1 MHNWTEP
8 CTLGTWVDDEYLP
21 GIGDL
26 LAPLQC
32 ETGGVQCSPLEF
44 ATHMSATR
52 AAALLAGAAN
62 PFHGTRMSMIRMMDS
77 MPGLGVGVVQLACE
91 PISPANVH
99 LFPVAARA
107 YASALLL
114 VRAQLVRR
122 YSCALAE
129 PWRLLIEPVIMAS
142 DVIRTVVQL

>member
-1 MHNWTEP
+1 M
-8 CTLGTWVDDEYLP
+8 DDEYLP

-52 AAALLAGAAN
+52 AAALLAGGAN

-77 MPGLGVGVVQLACE
+77 LPGLGVGVVQLACE

-99 LFPVAARA
+99 LFPAIDASCSGMPLPPNYPLPSTPILYPAISILCHRA
-107 YASALLL
+107 VRTACASHRQPAKPAPALS
-114 VRAQLVRR
+114 V
-122 YSCALAE
+122 
-129 PWRLLIEPVIMAS
+129 
-142 DVIRTVVQL
+142 